1 MAEPGR
7 RLSGTRRAAAQG
19 LLCGVLQVIV
29 QRLSEADTNKAAVLQ
44 YADAMMEARPGAP
57 LSSVA

>member
-1 MAEPGR
+1 M
-7 RLSGTRRAAAQG
+7 
-19 LLCGVLQVIV
+19 

-57 LSSVA
+57 RSSVTCMFSWFVRAKSLWVLADVLQS